1 MPAGAHY
8 APARVRIQTQK
19 HQNPKSFG
27 VPRWSPDGEY
37 LYVNEFAKGVVIRV
51 KTKTRKLEEIV
62 DTKTIDPTS
71 SVCAFFNLDGEG
83 AIWIDC
89 DRVSSNIYALDL
101 DLP

>member
-1 MPAGAHY
+1 
-8 APARVRIQTQK
+8 VRIQTQK